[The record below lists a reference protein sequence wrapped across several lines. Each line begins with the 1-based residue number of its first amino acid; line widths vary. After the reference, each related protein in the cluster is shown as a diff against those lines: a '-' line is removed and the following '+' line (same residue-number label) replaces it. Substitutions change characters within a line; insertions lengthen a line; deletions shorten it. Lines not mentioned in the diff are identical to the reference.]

1 MTETRIDRRFA
12 VLKAQ
17 GRAALVTFLTA
28 GDPDSDTS
36 LAILKALPQAGAD
49 IIELGMPFTDPMADG
64 PAIQASSQR
73 ALTTGQTLKKTLAM
87 VRAFREADNATPII
101 LMGYYNPIYIY
112 DVEKFLADAKS
123 AGVDGLIVVDLP
135 PEEDEE
141 LCLPALR
148 SGLNFIR
155 LATPTTDDR
164 RLPAVLANT
173 SGFVYYVSVTG
184 ITGVAAPDAGAVSA
198 AIARIKR
205 HTELPIAVGFGVR
218 TAEQAR
224 AIAAAADG
232 VVVGSALIE
241 ALRQSLDQRG
251 KATSRSVVAVTGLV
265 SSLAQGVREAR
276 RMAVD

>member
-1 MTETRIDRRFA
+1 MSETRIDRRFA
-12 VLKAQ
+12 MLKAQ

-28 GDPDSDTS
+28 GDPDTDTS

-87 VRAFREADNATPII
+87 VRAFRESEDATPII

-112 DVEKFLADAKS
+112 GVDEFLSDAKA

-135 PEEDEE
+135 PEEDDE

-148 SGLNFIR
+148 AGLNFIR

-184 ITGVAAPDAGAVSA
+184 ITGMAAPDAGAVSA
-198 AIARIKR
+198 AIGRIKR
-205 HTELPIAVGFGVR
+205 HTKLPVAVGFGVR
-218 TAEQAR
+218 TVEQAR
-224 AIAAAADG
+224 AIAVAADG
-232 VVVGSALIE
+232 VVVGSALID
-241 ALRQSLDQRG
+241 ALKKSLDQRG
-251 KATSRSVVAVTGLV
+251 KATSRSVAAVTGLV
-265 SSLAQGVREAR
+265 TSLAEGMRDAKR
-276 RMAVD
+276 